1 MLWYFLQASKRA
13 QPILC
18 LTVVARKLCHGDRPE
33 RDAVSRQP
41 EALRRGN
48 PSAIG
53 RALMAQY
60 CYGEYVR
67 IEISSG
73 SVGPVSVWVRVEHSD
88 DQHRLVY
95 GTVDDQTSNRWGRAF
110 S

>member
-1 MLWYFLQASKRA
+1 
-13 QPILC
+13 
-18 LTVVARKLCHGDRPE
+18 
-33 RDAVSRQP
+33 
-41 EALRRGN
+41 
-48 PSAIG
+48 
-53 RALMAQY
+53 MAQY

-73 SVGPVSVWVRVEHSD
+73 SVDPVSVWVRVEHSD

-110 S
+110 SSGSKLGASYQRVRERRAPLESSS